1 MLQLSQCKLS
11 WQEDS
16 FSKLQKKAAKLLGI
30 SVEDFTQFTIVK
42 RSLDA
47 RKKPNL
53 FVLYTVRF
61 SCRRESEV
69 LKRNR
74 KNKNLTIAQKEPSLW
89 RQIEEIKNPE
99 RYLCVGLCLWRFDIL
114 YMYANFYVGGD
125 DTVRIG
131 VERVPRTYNRRKIS
145 YKCSGVE
152 RRRIIY

>member
-1 MLQLSQCKLS
+1 MGGDRDGDHNRLV
-11 WQEDS
+11 WRYDEDI
-16 FSKLQKKAAKLLGI
+16 LI
-30 SVEDFTQFTIVK
+30 NE
-42 RSLDA
+42 
-47 RKKPNL
+47 
-53 FVLYTVRF
+53 
-61 SCRRESEV
+61 
-69 LKRNR
+69 
-74 KNKNLTIAQKEPSLW
+74 EPFD
-89 RQIEEIKNPE
+89 IPE

>member
-1 MLQLSQCKLS
+1 MKIMISTM
-11 WQEDS
+11 
-16 FSKLQKKAAKLLGI
+16 QKPTATRLGFFMMCDI
-30 SVEDFTQFTIVK
+30 
-42 RSLDA
+42 
-47 RKKPNL
+47 
-53 FVLYTVRF
+53 
-61 SCRRESEV
+61 
-69 LKRNR
+69 
-74 KNKNLTIAQKEPSLW
+74 
-89 RQIEEIKNPE
+89 PE